1 MVATGPRAD
10 DGMRRRRRRG
20 LAVNEGKRWLA
31 EQLIWE
37 KRFDELRREAETET
51 ADALPVVIR
60 ARSVV
65 ISAPRASVV
74 AHGNSFEAA

>member
-1 MVATGPRAD
+1 MVAIRARAD
-10 DGMRRRRRRG
+10 DGLRRRPRRG

-37 KRFDELRREAETET
+37 KRFDELRREVETET
-51 ADALPVVIR
+51 ADALPVLIR